1 MYVALTISAR
11 IIIGMKQNKYGPR
24 IMYSSLLFISSLI
37 CFILALADSNEMLI
51 ETCLN
56 TT

>member
-1 MYVALTISAR
+1 
-11 IIIGMKQNKYGPR
+11 MKVNKYGPP

-37 CFILALADSNEMLI
+37 CFILALADSYEMLI

-56 TT
+56 TTCTYTPGVK